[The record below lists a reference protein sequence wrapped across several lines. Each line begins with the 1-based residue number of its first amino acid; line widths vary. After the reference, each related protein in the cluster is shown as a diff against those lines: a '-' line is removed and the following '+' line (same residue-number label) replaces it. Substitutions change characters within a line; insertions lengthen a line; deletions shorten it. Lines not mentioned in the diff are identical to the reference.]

1 MDPGESLPE
10 VGYEE
15 GGFMFEDNIMNELD
29 ISVPGFLANG
39 IAAGIKGQGA
49 KDLSLLYSETPARVA
64 GFFTTN
70 AFPAAPILVS
80 RERVRRGFAQAVI
93 ANSGNANAATGDK
106 GLQDALAMSRC
117 LSGRLKIEDELVLVA
132 STGVIGHRLPLDKIK
147 KGVPELVRG
156 LRPGGIAAAEEAIM
170 TTDRFP
176 KIAWLRR
183 PIGGRDVTVCGM
195 AKGAGMIQPHM
206 ATMLAFVMTDADIT
220 GPALERAFRHAV
232 NHSFNA
238 ATVDGCMSTN
248 DTALILANG
257 RAGNATIISPR
268 SRAFREFQEMLL
280 EVTIKLARDMVRDGE
295 GATKV
300 IEITVEQARTSR
312 EAREMAYAIANSN
325 LVKTAFFGGDPN
337 WGRIIAAAGAVGIP
351 LPVDKVELYLDEAP
365 LFRRGRKET
374 GKETLWQEI
383 MSREEIRVLFRAGMG
398 EKSCRVFASDLG
410 FEYIKINAHYHT

>member
-1 MDPGESLPE
+1 
-10 VGYEE
+10 
-15 GGFMFEDNIMNELD
+15 MNRD
-29 ISVPGFLANG
+29 ANWTVPGFR
-39 IAAGIKGQGA
+39 AAGIASGIKEDGR
-49 KDLSLLYSETPARVA
+49 KDLALIVSDEPASAA
-64 GFFTTN
+64 GMFTTN
-70 AFPAAPILVS
+70 AFKAAPVIVDM
-80 RERVRRGFAQAVI
+80 ERIRSGRAQAI
-93 ANSGNANAATGDK
+93 LTNSGNANAAMGPE
-106 GLQDALAMSRC
+106 G
-117 LSGRLKIEDELVLVA
+117 IEDARASSRAVSEELGIPDGMILLA
-132 STGVIGHRLPLDKIK
+132 STGVIGRRLPVGKILA
-147 KGVPELVRG
+147 GIGPLAGR
-156 LRPGGIAAAEEAIM
+156 LRVDGMEEAQEAM
-170 TTDRFP
+170 LTTDRFP
-176 KIAWLRR
+176 KMALRAESIDGR
-183 PIGGRDVTVCGM
+183 PVTVLGM
-195 AKGAGMIQPHM
+195 AKGAGMIQPDM
-206 ATMLAFVMTDADIT
+206 ATMLAYVLTDAVVEPRLL
-220 GPALERAFRHAV
+220 GELLREGVAG
-232 NHSFNA
+232 SFNA
-238 ATVDGCMSTN
+238 ISVDGCMSTN